1 MSPLRRRD
9 LDSQIRCALQL
20 STNNTETALEVK
32 VPVALVV
39 FHATLIFFA
48 HRVLVRAHGGS
59 GPAKLAFLVGEV
71 SDELR
76 NSEVPQ
82 LSVPEEIVLH
92 FVQVEL
98 GIRVLWNI
106 SFVVGLSFNAAVG
119 IYCELRPHVLCGD
132 CTSDHVKTKQP
143 VVAHT
148 HADISRLQEA
158 LHRVCFTARGR

>member
-1 MSPLRRRD
+1 MTP
-9 LDSQIRCALQL
+9 
-20 STNNTETALEVK
+20 
-32 VPVALVV
+32 VV

-48 HRVLVRAHGGS
+48 HSVLVRAHGGS
-59 GPAKLAFLVGEV
+59 GRARLAFLTGEV

-76 NSEVPQ
+76 NPEVPQ

-106 SFVVGLSFNAAVG
+106 LFVVGLSFNAAVG

-132 CTSDHVKTKQP
+132 CTSDHVKANNP
-143 VVAHT
+143 VVTHT
-148 HADISRLQEA
+148 QADVSRLQEA
-158 LHRVCFTARGR
+158 LDWVCFTARGG

>member
-1 MSPLRRRD
+1 M
-9 LDSQIRCALQL
+9 
-20 STNNTETALEVK
+20 T
-32 VPVALVV
+32 LVV

-59 GPAKLAFLVGEV
+59 GLAQLAFLMGEV
-71 SDELR
+71 SAELS

-82 LSVPEEIVLH
+82 LSVPEEVVLH

-106 SFVVGLSFNAAVG
+106 LFVVGLSFNAAVG

-132 CTSDHVKTKQP
+132 CTSDHVKTKKP

-148 HADISRLQEA
+148 HADVSRLQETFYW
-158 LHRVCFTARGR
+158 VCFAARGG